1 MSGSL
6 IIKKK
11 TLVYYSLFFL
21 LLIAPL
27 MTSYISEFSF
37 VDEVITIIG
46 IGIVF
51 INYFFEKCTSDR
63 NILFLLIG
71 MVLIG
76 MLSTIVYRISPSL
89 KVTLYDLLLFVKPFV
104 LFLMFYRLP
113 TGMKEEILSG
123 LNTPA
128 KIVFLYTFVY
138 FVLHTL
144 FGISLL
150 SNIFPILG
158 NMAQVS
164 WLRVVC
170 LNIIAATNEKQVIKR
185 YIVLFY
191 ISLFV
196 HGIGGFAS
204 ALFASLTLYLYLYRE
219 NKERKLHIWQIML
232 LVCMALFFAYGDL
245 QEYIF
250 DDNAPRAQL
259 LRYGFI
265 TANRYFP
272 LGSGF
277 ASYGSE
283 MAKRYYSKLY
293 YEYNFNKIWSMSPEN
308 NLPGSEVGTLN
319 DCYLGMIVGQYGWF
333 GLCCYAGII
342 YSIYKRLTKG
352 FGSTY
357 SKAVSIST
365 LITIL
370 SSVMV
375 SNNTSSH
382 FGICMYAVM
391 GLASFSCISGSRV
404 IEGKVENENINNYSS
419 I

>member
-1 MSGSL
+1 M
-6 IIKKK
+6 
-11 TLVYYSLFFL
+11 
-21 LLIAPL
+21 
-27 MTSYISEFSF
+27 
-37 VDEVITIIG
+37 
-46 IGIVF
+46 
-51 INYFFEKCTSDR
+51 
-63 NILFLLIG
+63 
-71 MVLIG
+71 
-76 MLSTIVYRISPSL
+76 
-89 KVTLYDLLLFVKPFV
+89 
-104 LFLMFYRLP
+104 
-113 TGMKEEILSG
+113 
-123 LNTPA
+123 
-128 KIVFLYTFVY
+128 
-138 FVLHTL
+138 
-144 FGISLL
+144 

-170 LNIIAATNEKQVIKR
+170 LNIIVATNEKKVIKR

-204 ALFASLTLYLYLYRE
+204 ALFASLTLYLYIYRE
-219 NKERKLHIWQIML
+219 NKERKLHIWQIVL
-232 LVCMALFFAYGDL
+232 LVCMALIFAYGDL
-245 QEYIF
+245 QEYILNG
-250 DDNAPRAQL
+250 NAPRAL
-259 LRYGFI
+259 LLQYGFV

-293 YEYNFNKIWSMSPEN
+293 YEYGFDKIWSMSPEN
-308 NLPGSEVGTLN
+308 NLSGSEVGTLN
-319 DCYLGMIVGQYGWF
+319 DCYLGMIVGQYGWI
-333 GLCCYAGII
+333 GLCCYVGII
-342 YSIYKRLTKG
+342 YSIYKILTKG
-352 FGSTY
+352 LGNTY

-391 GLASFSCISGSRV
+391 GLASFSCVSRSKTSK
-404 IEGKVENENINNYSS
+404 GKV
-419 I
+419 

>member
-6 IIKKK
+6 VIKKK
-11 TLVYYSLFFL
+11 TLVYYSLFLF
-21 LLIAPL
+21 LLIAPFI
-27 MTSYISEFSF
+27 TSYISAFSSA
-37 VDEVITIIG
+37 DEVITIIG
-46 IGIVF
+46 IGVVF
-51 INYFFEKCTSDR
+51 NNYFLKKSTSGR
-63 NILFLLIG
+63 NLLVLLIG

-76 MLSTIVYRISPSL
+76 ILSTILYRIAPSL
-89 KVTLYDLLLFVKPFV
+89 KVTLYDLVLFMKPFV
-104 LFLMFYRLP
+104 LFLMFYTLP
-113 TGMKEEILSG
+113 IRIKKEILSG
-123 LNTPA
+123 LNILA
-128 KIVFLYTFVY
+128 KIVFLFTFVY
-138 FVLHTL
+138 FLLHTL
-144 FGISLL
+144 LGIFLL
-150 SNIFPILG
+150 SSIFPILE

-170 LNIIAATNEKQVIKR
+170 LNIIAATNEKRVIKR

-196 HGIGGFAS
+196 HGISGFAS
-204 ALFASLTLYLYLYRE
+204 ALFVSLTLYLYLYRE
-219 NKERKLHIWQIML
+219 NRERKLHIWQIML
-232 LVCMALFFAYGDL
+232 LVGIALIFAYGDL

-250 DDNAPRAQL
+250 NGYAPRAQL
-259 LRYGFI
+259 LRYGFV

-293 YEYNFNKIWSMSPEN
+293 YEYGFNNIWSMSPEN
-308 NLPGSEVGTLN
+308 NLPGSEFGTLN
-319 DCYLGMIVGQYGWF
+319 DCYLGMIVGQYGWI

-342 YSIYKRLTKG
+342 YSIYKMLTKG
-352 FGSTY
+352 FENTY
-357 SKAVSIST
+357 SKAILIST

-375 SNNTSSH
+375 SNNTSSY

-391 GLASFSCISGSRV
+391 GLASFPCISKSKT
-404 IEGKVENENINNYSS
+404 IEGKEENENINNNSS